1 MSPSPSTIARD
12 SGPPRVLIVM
22 PDQWRRALIRAAL
35 REVGY
40 DALGVRGLGQAQ
52 LIRASLPGR
61 GPVRLVIVDQDTL
74 IEANSTIVTALAQ
87 RLGALDVML
96 IARATVRPPEG
107 PWRRVLRRPVS
118 VAEVV
123 RAVEELVPLG
133 PEMKHAIDLT

>member
-1 MSPSPSTIARD
+1 MSQSTSKTSD
-12 SGPPRVLIVM
+12 LSPRVLIVM

-40 DALGVRGLGQAQ
+40 DAVGVRGLRQAQ
-52 LIRASLPGR
+52 LVRTSLPGR
-61 GPVRLVIVDQDTL
+61 GPVRLVIVDQDAL
-74 IEANSTIVTALAQ
+74 IEANSAIVTALAK
-87 RLGALDVML
+87 RLSTLDAILV
-96 IARATVRPPEG
+96 ARATVRPPEG

-133 PEMKHAIDLT
+133 PEMKHPIDLT

>member
-1 MSPSPSTIARD
+1 MSQSTSKTSD
-12 SGPPRVLIVM
+12 LSPRVLIVM

-40 DALGVRGLGQAQ
+40 DAVGVRGLRQAR
-52 LIRASLPGR
+52 LVRTSLAGR
-61 GPVRLVIVDQDTL
+61 GPVRLVIVDQDAL
-74 IEANSTIVTALAQ
+74 IEANSAIVTALAK
-87 RLGALDVML
+87 RLGTLDAILV
-96 IARATVRPPEG
+96 ARATVRPPEG

-133 PEMKHAIDLT
+133 PEMKHPIDLT

>member
-1 MSPSPSTIARD
+1 
-12 SGPPRVLIVM
+12 M

-40 DALGVRGLGQAQ
+40 DAVGVSGLRQAR

-61 GPVRLVIVDQDTL
+61 GPVRLMVVDQDAL
-74 IEANSTIVTALAQ
+74 IEAKSAMVTALRE
-87 RLGALDVML
+87 RLDAPDAVLV
-96 IARATVRPPEG
+96 ARATVRPPEG

>member
-1 MSPSPSTIARD
+1 MSPSTSKISAL
-12 SGPPRVLIVM
+12 PPRLLIVM

-35 REVGY
+35 REMGY
-40 DALGVRGLGQAQ
+40 DAVGVRGLRQAQ

-61 GPVRLVIVDQDTL
+61 GPVRLVIVDQDAL
-74 IEANSTIVTALAQ
+74 IEANSATVTALAK
-87 RLGALDVML
+87 RLGALDAILV
-96 IARATVRPPEG
+96 ARATVRPPEG

-123 RAVEELVPLG
+123 RAVEELVPLA